1 MSDQKKQN
9 YIMSVLVLKN
19 WDRLLGIEVDKVRV
33 LIKNYAHEKYG
44 IMAEKSFDTLC
55 AYLSICNEMKI
66 LVNMFME
73 DIPSDGLKMKLT
85 DVEYLAFK
93 TVAKSVEAYRLKLK
107 EFNIVMEPI

>member
-1 MSDQKKQN
+1 
-9 YIMSVLVLKN
+9 
-19 WDRLLGIEVDKVRV
+19 
-33 LIKNYAHEKYG
+33 
-44 IMAEKSFDTLC
+44 
-55 AYLSICNEMKI
+55 MKI